1 MTRQPKRTSIA
12 NAFGALGYISVF
24 FQWTWSLLLFV
35 YPIITENPE
44 LLLPQDNAASNTG
57 AFEFDPAFAPLAT
70 IIAIVV
76 TVAIIALTA
85 VVLVRLPKTI
95 GKKAAEV
102 TRATASTVIPAITR
116 HKKISK
122 KKRERLSYRIVLG
135 IKCGLIILPVVS
147 LVFVRPIEQLGESA
161 MWIIALFA
169 AICSIFYFIVQQ
181 AIALVGKIAY
191 KDLW

>member
-1 MTRQPKRTSIA
+1 MKQQTGRISIA
-12 NAFGALGYISVF
+12 NAFATLGYISIF
-24 FQWTWSLLLFV
+24 FQWTWTLLLFI

-44 LLLPQDNAASNTG
+44 LLLPQHDAASSGG
-57 AFEFDPAFAPLAT
+57 AFEFDSAFAPLAT

-85 VVLVRLPKTI
+85 VVLVRLPKTV

-102 TRATASTVIPAITR
+102 TRATASTVLPAITR
-116 HKKISK
+116 HKKITK
-122 KKRERLSYRIVLG
+122 KKRERLSYQIVLG
-135 IKCGLIILPVVS
+135 IKCILIILPIAS
-147 LVFVRPIEQLGESA
+147 LVFVQPIEQLGASA
-161 MWIIALFA
+161 MWVIALFA

-181 AIALVGKIAY
+181 TIALVGKIAH

>member
-1 MTRQPKRTSIA
+1 MKQQTGRISIA
-12 NAFGALGYISVF
+12 NAFATLGYISIF
-24 FQWTWSLLLFV
+24 FQWTWTLLLFI

-85 VVLVRLPKTI
+85 VVLVRLPKTV

-102 TRATASTVIPAITR
+102 TRATASTVLPAITR
-116 HKKISK
+116 HKKITK
-122 KKRERLSYRIVLG
+122 KKRERLSYQIVLG
-135 IKCGLIILPVVS
+135 IKCILIILPIAS
-147 LVFVRPIEQLGESA
+147 LVFVQPIEQLGASA
-161 MWIIALFA
+161 MWVIALFA

-181 AIALVGKIAY
+181 TIALVGKIAH